1 MTNDEIKMLLMSRLE
16 KKATSPVS
24 DTMGRLVGN
33 SIIGNLP
40 VLDKIV
46 PTASTI
52 GSIGGLIVD
61 TDESD
66 VKELNT
72 DTSAALSMIP
82 GVNDYNMSRR
92 RRELAKRLGEN
103 KGLAKPISEMLGSGG
118 SVLRMLLGA
127 GIGAAVTGGS
137 ELAKMDRADIK
148 TNIKQ
153 LIMNPKI
160 LKGMAA
166 GFGIAA
172 IPETIGAL
180 TAAITDRRTKDEQS
194 KYEKSNAMNIANILV
209 PGLSTYNQYKNI
221 GYMQGE
227 YEKHKENAKD
237 A

>member
-1 MTNDEIKMLLMSRLE
+1 
-16 KKATSPVS
+16 
-24 DTMGRLVGN
+24 
-33 SIIGNLP
+33 
-40 VLDKIV
+40 
-46 PTASTI
+46 
-52 GSIGGLIVD
+52 
-61 TDESD
+61 
-66 VKELNT
+66 
-72 DTSAALSMIP
+72 
-82 GVNDYNMSRR
+82 MSRR

-148 TNIKQ
+148 TNIAQ

-160 LKGMAA
+160 LKGMLA
-166 GFGIAA
+166 GAGIAA
-172 IPETIGAL
+172 IPETVGAL
-180 TAAITDRRTKDEQS
+180 TAAITDRRTKEEQS

-209 PGLSTYNQYKNI
+209 PGLSTYNAYKNI

>member
-1 MTNDEIKMLLMSRLE
+1 MLLASRLE

-24 DTMGRLVGN
+24 DTLGSIVGN
-33 SIIGNLP
+33 KIIGRLP
-40 VLDKIV
+40 VLGKIV

-66 VKELNT
+66 VKKLNT
-72 DTSAALSMIP
+72 DTSAALSLIP
-82 GVNDYNMSRR
+82 GVNNYNMSRR

-127 GIGAAVTGGS
+127 GIGAAVTGG
-137 ELAKMDRADIK
+137 EEIAKMDRADIK
-148 TNIKQ
+148 TNIKK

-166 GFGIAA
+166 GAGIAA
-172 IPETIGAL
+172 IPETVGAL

-209 PGLSTYNQYKNI
+209 PGLSTYNKYKNI